1 MPTQPARTDAPA
13 PFDADAAVVRALETR
28 LRQLVKGEVRFD
40 EGSRAL
46 YATDSSNYRQVP
58 IGIVCPRDTD
68 DAVAAV
74 AACREFGAPVL
85 SRGAGTSLAG
95 QCCNVAVIL
104 DFSKHLNRILAIDPA
119 CRHARVQPGVVLDR
133 LRDEAERVGLTFG
146 PDPATHRWC
155 TLGGM
160 IGNNSCGVHSVMSG
174 KTDDNIDE
182 LDILTYDGLRTRVGP
197 TPPEMLAARIREGGR
212 IGEIYAGL
220 ARIRD
225 RYGDLVRAR
234 FPKIPR
240 RVSGYNLDF
249 LLPEHGFH
257 VARALVGSEG
267 TCVTILEATGRLVPS
282 PPCRSLLVLGFDDVY
297 LAADAVEEV
306 TAEGPIGLE
315 GVDELLVRHSR
326 KKNLNL
332 KGLDLLP
339 GGKGWLYVEFGG
351 DTVAEAEAKAA
362 RLMDRLRSRPGA
374 PTMRLFRDP
383 ADTQH
388 VWAVRESALGATSFV
403 PGEGKNWEGWEDAA
417 VPPARLGEYLRR
429 LRRLMAEFHYS
440 GSLYGHF
447 GQGCVHT
454 RINFDLKTADG
465 IAAYRR
471 FVEEA
476 ADLVVELGGSLSG
489 EHGDGQSR
497 GELLPRMYGPELMEA
512 FREFKAL
519 WDPGNKMNPGKLV
532 SPYRLDEHLRVQQ
545 YHPAEVRTHFA
556 YPVEGSLADA
566 AMRCVGVGKCRKT
579 DGGAMCPSY
588 MATGDEQHT
597 TRGRAR
603 LLFEMLQGEVLT
615 EGFRSEA
622 VKDAMDLCL
631 SCKSCKSECPTGV
644 DMAAY
649 KAEFLAHYYDGRR
662 RPLRSYA
669 FGLINHWGA
678 MAEHMPRLANFF
690 MRVPPSSALVKW
702 ALDVAPE
709 RRLPA
714 FAARSFRRGFL
725 AGPKQEAR
733 RKEREERAPSAQ
745 SLVPSSQPPAPSP
758 QRVLLWPDCSNN
770 YFHPEVAH
778 AAVAVLESAGF
789 TVAIPRHRLCC
800 GRPLYDHGM
809 LSAARR
815 RLTEI
820 LESLRDDLEAGTPI
834 VGLEPSC
841 VSVFRDEL
849 LRFFPDDP
857 LARKLSQQALFLTE
871 FLVKTGSVP
880 AGGLQ
885 GRAIAH
891 PHCHERASLCLD
903 DDIAVLKATGLDVT
917 VLDAGCCGMAGAFGF
932 ERDHLEVSRAV
943 GERVLLPAVRA
954 AAPETYIVT
963 NGFSCREQITQ
974 LTGRR
979 VWHVAELLAHGLEE
993 RGRTGTPE
1001 RAR

>member
-1 MPTQPARTDAPA
+1 MANQPAPPAAPA
-13 PFDADAAVVRALETR
+13 SFLADAAVYRALESR
-28 LRQLVKGEVRFD
+28 LRQRVKGEVRFD
-40 EGSRAL
+40 AAGRAL

-58 IGIVCPRDTD
+58 IGVVCPRDAD
-68 DAVAAV
+68 DAVATV

-95 QCCNVAVIL
+95 QCCNVAVVL
-104 DFSKHLNRILAIDPA
+104 DFSRHCQGILAIDSA
-119 CRHARVQPGVVLDR
+119 RRQARVQPGVVLDR
-133 LRDEAERVGLTFG
+133 LRDEAERIGLTFG

-182 LDILTYDGLRTRVGP
+182 LDILTYDGVRMRVAA
-197 TPPEMLAARIREGGR
+197 TSPESLEARVREGGR
-212 IGEIYAGL
+212 VGEIYAGL

-249 LLPEHGFH
+249 LLPENGFN

-267 TCVTILEATGRLVPS
+267 TCVTILDATVRLVPS
-282 PPCRSLLVLGFDDVY
+282 PPCRSLLVLGFADIY

-306 TAEGPIGLE
+306 TAAGPIGLE
-315 GVDELLVRHSR
+315 GIDELLVRHSR
-326 KKNLNL
+326 KKNLNAQ
-332 KGLDLLP
+332 GLALLP
-339 GGKGWLYVEFGG
+339 EGQGWLYVEFGA
-351 DTVAEAEAKAA
+351 DTPAEADARAA
-362 RLMDRLRSRPGA
+362 RLMDRLQARPGA
-374 PTMRLFRDP
+374 PSMRLFRDP
-383 ADTQH
+383 VETQH
-388 VWAVRESALGATSFV
+388 IWAVRESALGATSFV
-403 PGEGKNWEGWEDAA
+403 PGEAKNWEGWEDAA

-429 LRRLMAEFHYS
+429 LRELMSEYRYT

-454 RINFDLKTADG
+454 RINFDLKTAEG

-476 ADLVVELGGSLSG
+476 ADIVVELGGSISG

-497 GELLPRMYGPELMEA
+497 GELLPRMYGEELMQA
-512 FREFKAL
+512 FREFKAI
-519 WDPGNKMNPGKLV
+519 WDPGNRMNPGKLI

-545 YHPAEVRTHFA
+545 YNPAEVRTHFA

-588 MATGDEQHT
+588 MATGEEQHA

-603 LLFEMLQGEVLT
+603 LLFEMLQGEVVT
-615 EGFRSEA
+615 GGFRSEA
-622 VKDAMDLCL
+622 VKEALDLCL

-649 KAEFLAHYYDGRR
+649 KAEFLAHYYEGRR

-678 MAEHMPRLANFF
+678 MAEHVPGVANFF
-690 MRVPPSSALVKW
+690 MNVPPFSSLIKW

-714 FAARSFRRGFL
+714 FASRSFRQSFRASQNHEASSTKPEGPAPRG
-725 AGPKQEAR
+725 
-733 RKEREERAPSAQ
+733 Q
-745 SLVPSSQPPAPSP
+745 SLAPGLGPPEPLARPR
-758 QRVLLWPDCSNN
+758 RVLLWPDCSNN
-770 YFHPEVAH
+770 YFHPDVAH
-778 AAVAVLESAGF
+778 AGVRVLEAAGCS
-789 TVAIPRHRLCC
+789 VIVPRDRLCC

-809 LSAARR
+809 LTAARR
-815 RLTEI
+815 RLGEI
-820 LESLRDDLEAGTPI
+820 LESLRAEIEAGTPI
-834 VGLEPSC
+834 IGLEPSC

-857 LARKLSQQALFLTE
+857 LALKLSQQALFLTE

-880 AGGLQ
+880 AGGLL
-885 GRAIAH
+885 GRAIVH

-903 DDIAVLKATGLDVT
+903 DDIAVLKATGLDLT

-932 ERDHLEVSRAV
+932 ERSHFEVSRTV

-963 NGFSCREQITQ
+963 NGFSCREQIAQ

-979 VWHVAELLAHGLEE
+979 VWHVAELLARGLE
-993 RGRTGTPE
+993 RRD
-1001 RAR
+1001 

>member
-1 MPTQPARTDAPA
+1 MPTAFAPPAAPP
-13 PFDADAAVVRALETR
+13 PFDAGAAVVQALEAR
-28 LRQLVKGEVRFD
+28 LRASVRGEVRFD
-40 EGSRAL
+40 AASRAL

-58 IGIVCPRDTD
+58 IGIVCPRDNED
-68 DAVAAV
+68 VAA
-74 AACREFGAPVL
+74 ALEACREAGAPVL

-95 QCCNVAVIL
+95 QCCNVAVVL
-104 DFSKHLNRILAIDPA
+104 DFSRHCHAILAIDPE
-119 CRHARVQPGVVLDR
+119 RRQARVQPGVVLDR
-133 LRDEAERVGLTFG
+133 LRDEAERAGLTFA

-155 TLGGM
+155 TIGGM
-160 IGNNSCGVHSVMSG
+160 IGNNSCGVHSVMAG

-182 LDILTYDGLRTRVGP
+182 LDVITYDGVRLRVGA
-197 TPPEMLAARIREGGR
+197 TPPDLLDQRIREGGR

-249 LLPEHGFH
+249 LLPEQGFH

-267 TCVTILEATGRLVPS
+267 TCVTILEATARLVPS
-282 PPCRSLLVLGFDDVY
+282 PPCRSLLVLGFADVY

-306 TAEGPIGLE
+306 TAAGPIGLE
-315 GVDELLVRHSR
+315 GIDEVLVRHSR
-326 KKNLNL
+326 KKQLNP
-332 KGLDLLP
+332 KGLALLP
-339 GGKGWLYVEFGG
+339 EGQGWLYAEFGG
-351 DTVAEAEAKAA
+351 DTAAEAEAKAA
-362 RLMDRLRSRPGA
+362 RLMDRLRARPDA
-374 PTMRLFRDP
+374 PSMRLFSDP
-383 ADTQH
+383 VETQH
-388 VWAVRESALGATSFV
+388 IWAVRESALGATSFV
-403 PGEGKNWEGWEDAA
+403 PGEAKNWEGWEDAA

-429 LRRLMAEFHYS
+429 LRQLMGRFEYT

-454 RINFDLKTADG
+454 RINFDLKTAGG

-476 ADLVVELGGSLSG
+476 ADLVVALGGSLSG

-497 GELLPRMYGPELMEA
+497 GELLPRMYGDELMEA
-512 FREFKAL
+512 FREFKRV
-519 WDPGNKMNPGKLV
+519 WDPLNRMNPGKLI
-532 SPYRLDEHLRVQQ
+532 SPYRLDEHLRIQQ
-545 YHPAEVRTHFA
+545 YHPAAVRTHFT

-588 MATGDEQHT
+588 MATGEEQHS

-603 LLFEMLQGEVLT
+603 LLFEMLQGEVIT
-615 EGFRSEA
+615 DGFRSGA
-622 VKDAMDLCL
+622 VRDALDLCL

-649 KAEFLAHYYDGRR
+649 KAEFLARYFEVRR
-662 RPLRSYA
+662 RPLRAYA
-669 FGLINHWGA
+669 FGLINHWAA
-678 MAEHMPRLANFF
+678 MAEAFPALANFF
-690 MRVPPSSALVKW
+690 MTTPPFSSLVKW

-709 RRLPA
+709 RRLPT
-714 FAARSFRRGFL
+714 FARRSFRRAFVAALRG
-725 AGPKQEAR
+725 ANPEPRIPNPGSR
-733 RKEREERAPSAQ
+733 
-745 SLVPSSQPPAPSP
+745 
-758 QRVLLWPDCSNN
+758 RVLLWPDCSNN

-778 AAVAVLESAGF
+778 AAVRVLETAGF
-789 TVAIPRHRLCC
+789 VVDIPRDRLCC

-809 LSAARR
+809 LTAAKR
-815 RLTEI
+815 RLLEI
-820 LESLRDDLEAGTPI
+820 LESLRGEIEAGTPI
-834 VGLEPSC
+834 IGLEPSC

-857 LARKLSQQALFLTE
+857 LARQLSRQVRFLTE
-871 FLVKTGSVP
+871 FLVEHDAVP
-880 AGGLQ
+880 ARGMR
-885 GRAIAH
+885 GRAVVH

-903 DDIAVLKATGLDVT
+903 DDIAVLKATGLDFT

-932 ERDHLEVSRAV
+932 ERGHFDVSRAV

-954 AAPETYIVT
+954 ASAGTYIVT

-979 VWHVAELLAHGLEE
+979 VWHIAEVLAQAADTTATPA
-993 RGRTGTPE
+993 GRD
-1001 RAR
+1001 R